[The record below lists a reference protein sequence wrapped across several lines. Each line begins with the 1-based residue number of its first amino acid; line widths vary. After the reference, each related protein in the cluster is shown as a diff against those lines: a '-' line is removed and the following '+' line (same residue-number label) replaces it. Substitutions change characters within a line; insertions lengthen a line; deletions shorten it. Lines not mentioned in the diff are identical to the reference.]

1 METGAPMNFFW
12 GSLRCF
18 LGGLFLYAGAVK
30 AWDPTQ
36 FYIDIDHYRILPSLG
51 VFLTAIYLPWVE
63 VICGICLIC
72 KYFYSG
78 AIVVL
83 MALMGL
89 FVAALGSA
97 WIRGLDIR
105 CGCFGG
111 SSGMSNDPIWIG
123 RDFLIFSA
131 LVLLY
136 LKRGRIQGLA
146 SNK

>member
-1 METGAPMNFFW
+1 MRIFLGF
-12 GSLRCF
+12 LRF
-18 LGGLFLYAGAVK
+18 ILGGLFLYAGAIK

-36 FYIDIDHYRILPSLG
+36 FYVDVTHYRILPPLG
-51 VFLTAIYLPWVE
+51 VFLTAVYLPWIE
-63 VICGICLIC
+63 VICGLSLIC
-72 KYFYSG
+72 KYNYSG
-78 AIVVL
+78 AIAIL
-83 MALMGL
+83 LSLMGL
-89 FVAALGSA
+89 FVAALASA

-105 CGCFGG
+105 CGCFGS